1 MKKITNL
8 VVTQYRLFAP
18 DWLPY
23 QLLVTPFGTGI
34 FQKALGFRQV
44 TWSENG
50 EYMFQDG
57 AFSQA
62 DKTYVIPAVL
72 FNPRRVTLQVVGDS
86 ATANEAYEAVRD
98 AISQFWPAV
107 RDLEPV
113 LLTEETV
120 CTVDL
125 DFDWSALLNPAVAES
140 VKTTI
145 EGLSGP
151 EVSYSLKHVGL
162 RFTVVG
168 TTESEALKGYGIT
181 FGEKTVAV
189 EPREG
194 VPLTERNY
202 FAASPLGSDAHLR
215 FVEGFERSLLKGTT
229 PRRKQ
234 K

>member
-1 MKKITNL
+1 MKNIANIS
-8 VVTQYRLFAP
+8 VTQYRLFPP

-23 QLLVTPFGTGI
+23 QLLVTPFGTDI

-57 AFSQA
+57 AFVQS
-62 DKTYVIPAVL
+62 DKTYVVPAIL
-72 FNPRRVTLQVVGDS
+72 FSPRRVTLQVVGDS
-86 ATANEAYEAVRD
+86 ATANEVYEVARE
-98 AISQFWPAV
+98 AISQLWPAV
-107 RDLEPV
+107 RDIEPI

-120 CTVDL
+120 CSVDL

-140 VKTTI
+140 VKVAI

-151 EVSYSLKHVGL
+151 DVSYSLKHVSL
-162 RFTVVG
+162 QFTVAG
-168 TTESEALKGYGIT
+168 TTESEVLKGYGIT
-181 FGEKTVAV
+181 FGEKIMAV
-189 EPREG
+189 EPRQT
-194 VPLTERNY
+194 VPLAVRNY
-202 FAASPLGSDAHLR
+202 YAASPVGSDAHLR
-215 FVEGFERSLLKGTT
+215 FVEEFERGLLKGAT